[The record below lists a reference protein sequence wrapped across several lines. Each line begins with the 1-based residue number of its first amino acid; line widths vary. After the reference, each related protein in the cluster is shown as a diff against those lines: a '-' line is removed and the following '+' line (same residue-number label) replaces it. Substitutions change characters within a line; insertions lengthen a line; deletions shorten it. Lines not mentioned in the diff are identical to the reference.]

1 MKQLFAA
8 LSLVFLLSFG
18 GIGESQ
24 TKSQFPKIDQ
34 KTAVGVI
41 VEFCPDDTLITL
53 TGFGIK
59 DDLEFLVYS
68 VDSVVFAIV
77 QFVKGDENL
86 NASAIY
92 VLRPDG
98 IVEKYLPSEFK
109 KIEKPCETRKALG
122 LKNRNNNF

>member
-1 MKQLFAA
+1 MKKLFAA

-41 VEFCPDDTLITL
+41 TEFCPDDTLITL
-53 TGFGIK
+53 TGFGVN
-59 DDLEFLVYS
+59 DAMEFIVYS
-68 VDSVVFAIV
+68 VDSVVFAVI
-77 QFVKGDENL
+77 QFAPGNENL
-86 NASAIY
+86 NAIAIY
-92 VLRPDG
+92 VLRPNG

-109 KIEKPCETRKALG
+109 KIESPCATRKALG
-122 LKNRNNNF
+122 LQNRNNNF